1 MNIQITGASGS
12 GKTTLGK
19 ELSKKLK
26 INFIDTDDILW
37 VWEEKVQPYTIATD
51 EKEACKILEY
61 ILLNNVSTVASGI
74 FYPWSEKLIDMF
86 DLLIVVETEKE
97 IRKERI
103 IKREYEMYGDRAKNG
118 GDMYNQFNEFLNWAL
133 DYDNSDDESC
143 SKNAT
148 YKWIK
153 KFKCPVIYIYSN
165 KNIKDEIEIVL
176 KEIEKIK
183 KF

>member
-37 VWEEKVQPYTIATD
+37 VCEEKVQPYTIATD
-51 EKEACKILEY
+51 EKEACKILEN
-61 ILLNNVSTVASGI
+61 ILSNNVSTVASGI

-86 DLLIVVETEKE
+86 DLLIIVETEKE

-103 IKREYEMYGDRAKNG
+103 IKRE
-118 GDMYNQFNEFLNWAL
+118 
-133 DYDNSDDESC
+133 
-143 SKNAT
+143 
-148 YKWIK
+148 
-153 KFKCPVIYIYSN
+153 
-165 KNIKDEIEIVL
+165 
-176 KEIEKIK
+176 
-183 KF
+183 

>member
-103 IKREYEMYGDRAKNG
+103 IKREYEMYGDRANNG

-133 DYDNSDDESC
+133 DYDNSDD
-143 SKNAT
+143 
-148 YKWIK
+148 
-153 KFKCPVIYIYSN
+153 
-165 KNIKDEIEIVL
+165 
-176 KEIEKIK
+176 
-183 KF
+183 